1 MHLSSR
7 IKPPSG
13 GPEVTACIYLVAN
26 DVNTEAP
33 RYCYVKMHPGIRE
46 AECLGTTVLVDV
58 VGHMDTLSCVVVRE
72 LLAVWMC
79 KPVIYI
85 GYA

>member
-1 MHLSSR
+1 M
-7 IKPPSG
+7 
-13 GPEVTACIYLVAN
+13 
-26 DVNTEAP
+26 
-33 RYCYVKMHPGIRE
+33 
-46 AECLGTTVLVDV
+46 CLGTTVLVDV
-58 VGHMDTLSCVVVRE
+58 AGHMDTLSCVVVRE